1 MTRTNTK
8 KISIFGLG
16 YVGTVSAAC
25 LAKDGHRVVGVDP
38 NATKVDLINAG
49 RSPIIEQDIGELVE
63 SGVRDGLMSAVT
75 DAEVAVAETD
85 ISLIC
90 VGTPSQRNG
99 SLDLR
104 YVASVCKEIGEQL
117 KKKNERHIVILRS
130 TTLPGSMRGT
140 VIPALEDASGLEA
153 GRDFGVCNN
162 PEFLREGTAVYDYY
176 NPPKIVIG
184 ELQDGD
190 GDILAELYD
199 GIDAPMIRTSVD
211 TAEMVKYVDNVWH
224 ALKVSFANEIGNI
237 CSELHLDGQEVM
249 SIFCKDEKLNLS
261 PYYLRPGFAFGGSCL
276 PKDLRALNYKATQL
290 DIEVPVLRAI
300 SASNELQV
308 KRGIELVQQAGSKKV
323 GVLGFSFKSGT
334 DDLRESPLID
344 LIEFLLGKGYDLR
357 IYDRNVNLSRLVGA
371 NREYILKHI
380 PHIAEIMV
388 ESIDA
393 IVDGCDTIV
402 IGNGS
407 KEFEDIV
414 QRVRADQK
422 VVDLVGVAKPA
433 TSMPNY
439 IGIGW

>member
-1 MTRTNTK
+1 
-8 KISIFGLG
+8 
-16 YVGTVSAAC
+16 
-25 LAKDGHRVVGVDP
+25 
-38 NATKVDLINAG
+38 
-49 RSPIIEQDIGELVE
+49 
-63 SGVRDGLMSAVT
+63 
-75 DAEVAVAETD
+75 
-85 ISLIC
+85 
-90 VGTPSQRNG
+90 
-99 SLDLR
+99 
-104 YVASVCKEIGEQL
+104 
-117 KKKNERHIVILRS
+117 
-130 TTLPGSMRGT
+130 
-140 VIPALEDASGLEA
+140 
-153 GRDFGVCNN
+153 
-162 PEFLREGTAVYDYY
+162 
-176 NPPKIVIG
+176 
-184 ELQDGD
+184 
-190 GDILAELYD
+190 
-199 GIDAPMIRTSVD
+199 
-211 TAEMVKYVDNVWH
+211 
-224 ALKVSFANEIGNI
+224 
-237 CSELHLDGQEVM
+237 M

-300 SASNELQV
+300 STSNELQV

-407 KEFEDIV
+407 NEFEDIV

-439 IGIGW
+439 VGIGW